1 MGRHQTVRDF
11 PLKWIGAGRGAPR
24 LLARVLAGFV
34 VLSALACSEP
44 PPPAPV
50 VSLGASM
57 RAAELSDRIQSG
69 DAPLIL
75 DVRTQAEF
83 EGGHI
88 PGAIH
93 IPHDQIAERL
103 AELPDDRSIEIV
115 VHCQTGKRAD
125 LAETVLVEAGYENVR
140 DLDGHWA
147 NWSAAGLPTE

>member
-1 MGRHQTVRDF
+1 MGRHQTVRDL
-11 PLKWIGAGRGAPR
+11 PLNRARAGRGAPGFV
-24 LLARVLAGFV
+24 AGVLAGLV
-34 VLSALACSEP
+34 VLAAGACSEP
-44 PPPAPV
+44 PPPAPG

-93 IPHDQIAERL
+93 IPHDQIAARL
-103 AELPDDRSIEIV
+103 DELPDDRSVEIV